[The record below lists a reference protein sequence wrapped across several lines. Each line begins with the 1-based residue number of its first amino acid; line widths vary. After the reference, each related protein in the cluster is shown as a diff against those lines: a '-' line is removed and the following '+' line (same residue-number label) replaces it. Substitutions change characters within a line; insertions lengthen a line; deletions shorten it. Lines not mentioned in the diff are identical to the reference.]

1 MCAFVTESLSSAFI
15 TPSILRD
22 ILFDQSHTVSQEI
35 ASLFIKELGLY
46 PLGVVVQL
54 ISGETGVVVKAGD
67 KADTLTLQVC
77 YKSGQGDLR
86 RPIQRNTSLDGNK
99 VRKMLLSDRQI
110 KQLLCDHF
118 F

>member
-1 MCAFVTESLSSAFI
+1 M
-15 TPSILRD
+15 
-22 ILFDQSHTVSQEI
+22 
-35 ASLFIKELGLY
+35 
-46 PLGVVVQL
+46 

-110 KQLLCDHF
+110 KQLLCEYFSRNSTESHLIRTEIRSQPRSGYEKKRDESDLLQRSRL
-118 F
+118 

>member
-22 ILFDQSHTVSQEI
+22 ILFDQGHTVSQEI

-67 KADTLTLQVC
+67 KADTPTLQVC
-77 YKSGQGDLR
+77 YKSG
-86 RPIQRNTSLDGNK
+86 
-99 VRKMLLSDRQI
+99 
-110 KQLLCDHF
+110 
-118 F
+118 